1 MKKTKKISIKAR
13 KKQKFLV
20 WLTIIITAI
29 NFLLVLGF
37 VIYLYF
43 WVKAR

>member
-1 MKKTKKISIKAR
+1 MDKET
-13 KKQKFLV
+13 KQKIMKWSVMAF
-20 WLTIIITAI
+20 TIA

-43 WVKAR
+43 WVKGRM

>member
-1 MKKTKKISIKAR
+1 MVKQKKPGNIK

-29 NFLLVLGF
+29 NFLFLLGF
-37 VIYLYF
+37 IIYLYF
-43 WVKAR
+43 WVKARA

>member
-1 MKKTKKISIKAR
+1 MVKKKKSDDIK

-29 NFLLVLGF
+29 NFLLILGF
-37 VIYLYF
+37 IIYLYF
-43 WVKAR
+43 WVKARA

>member
-1 MKKTKKISIKAR
+1 MVKKKKPWNIK

-29 NFLLVLGF
+29 NFLLILGF

-43 WVKAR
+43 WVKARA

>member
-1 MKKTKKISIKAR
+1 MGKKKKSDTIK

-20 WLTIIITAI
+20 WITITITAI
-29 NFLLVLGF
+29 NFLLILGF

-43 WVKAR
+43 WVNAR

>member
-1 MKKTKKISIKAR
+1 MGNKISGKAR

-20 WLTIIITAI
+20 WLIIIITTI
-29 NFLLVLGF
+29 NFILVVGF